1 MRTFVFTL
9 LAIAAGA
16 VVEHILVH
24 LTYGETK
31 YMHGMEVVLMF
42 VLPVLITAGLAR
54 AMRFSN
60 LGYVVFLAI
69 LSPFLSWI
77 AMVLFGVFV
86 LNEPFYV

>member
-42 VLPVLITAGLAR
+42 VLPVIITAGFAR
-54 AMRFSN
+54 AMRVWN
-60 LGYVVFLAI
+60 WYAVFLAI

-77 AMVLFGVFV
+77 SMALFGVFV
-86 LNEPFYV
+86 LHEPFYV

>member
-24 LTYGETK
+24 LTYGVTK
-31 YMHGMEVVLMF
+31 TMHGMDVVLMF
-42 VLPVLITAGLAR
+42 VLPAIITAGLAR
-54 AMRFSN
+54 AMGVWN
-60 LGYVVFLAI
+60 WYVVFLTIA
-69 LSPFLSWI
+69 SPFLSWI